1 MEKGEHSDLIQTSVK
16 AGWTKF
22 NERKKVTKLTLFR
35 KYVDEVRFGWV
46 KWEVLCHIPLPTFF
60 SLRKC

>member
-1 MEKGEHSDLIQTSVK
+1 MNATVWNNRRLLMEKEEHSDLIQTSVK

-35 KYVDEVRFGWV
+35 KYVDEVRFG
-46 KWEVLCHIPLPTFF
+46 
-60 SLRKC
+60 

>member
-35 KYVDEVRFGWV
+35 KYVDEVRFG
-46 KWEVLCHIPLPTFF
+46 
-60 SLRKC
+60 